1 MSITQSVSCRC
12 LGRSGTESR
21 VRRQRVSACGR
32 ARPRRPGGV
41 WPANDVHRP
50 HGRITDHGRSINII
64 INIRRKLA
72 LPELKAS
79 LALYVS
85 SCAGFVDSCASK
97 PGYGAQHDATA
108 PAVPTQADWLTKTTV
123 DGTAERCL
131 PVRS

>member
-1 MSITQSVSCRC
+1 MCQSHSRC
-12 LGRSGTESR
+12 LVGVWGAQAPSAS
-21 VRRQRVSACGR
+21 RQRVSACGR

-50 HGRITDHGRSINII
+50 HRRITDHGRSINII
-64 INIRRKLA
+64 INIRNISGA
-72 LPELKAS
+72 NEGS
-79 LALYVS
+79 LAPLAARVS
-85 SCAGFVDSCASK
+85 WIRAHPS
-97 PGYGAQHDATA
+97 PGTAYGAQHDATA